1 MIKTKINAKQNK
13 WTNLIQLLKE
23 FQEKPYDQ
31 NIKATIEITPVD
43 CMPPDC
49 IDHKMI
55 NSSSAKLPP

>member
-1 MIKTKINAKQNK
+1 MDKFNTVIKRVSR
-13 WTNLIQLLKE
+13 
-23 FQEKPYDQ
+23 KPYDQ